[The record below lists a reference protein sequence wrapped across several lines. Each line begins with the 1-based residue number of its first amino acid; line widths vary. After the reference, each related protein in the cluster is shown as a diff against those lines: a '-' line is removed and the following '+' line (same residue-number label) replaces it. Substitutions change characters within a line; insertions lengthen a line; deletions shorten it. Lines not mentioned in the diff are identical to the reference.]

1 MASANRF
8 NTYKVIS
15 QFAALWPRK
24 LNKPM
29 IEFENTAVVITANL
43 SGAALP
49 GLPMVDV
56 AGQPLVA
63 RAADNVEKAGLGM
76 VIVATPD
83 HQVAEFMRKNGRDVL
98 VSPLRESSINA
109 MAASV
114 LGMRDKENKFSHV
127 VVLPCTL
134 ASIDA
139 LSLRRCL
146 AGLTNA
152 NVDGATL
159 AGPVGAQS
167 VWRLDAPLEGER
179 EVAWLRSVSQEVG
192 GRAHIPVYAWHRAA
206 LNTFAAASH
215 GAKHGPVAHELALAL
230 AAGLHIAAVKV
241 DSMPL
246 NVDTAQNLE
255 ELRRIMR
262 NQS

>member
-98 VSPLRESSINA
+98 VSPLRESSLNA

-114 LGMRDKENKFSHV
+114 LAMRDKESKFSHV

-159 AGPVGAQS
+159 AGPGGAQS

-179 EVAWLRSVSQEVG
+179 EVAWLRSVSQEAA

-206 LNTFAAASH
+206 LNTFAN
-215 GAKHGPVAHELALAL
+215 AKHGPVAHELALAL

-262 NQS
+262 NQP

>member
-8 NTYKVIS
+8 NTYKVVS

-29 IEFENTAVVITANL
+29 IEFENTAVIITANL

-56 AGQPLVA
+56 AGQPLVV
-63 RAADNVEKAGLGM
+63 RAADNVQRAGLGM

-98 VSPLRESSINA
+98 MSPARETSMNA

-114 LGMRDKENKFSHV
+114 LGMRDKERKFSHV
-127 VVLPCTL
+127 MVLPCNL
-134 ASIDA
+134 ATIDA

-152 NVDGATL
+152 NVDGTTL
-159 AGPVGAQS
+159 AGPADAQTI
-167 VWRLDAPLEGER
+167 WRVDALLEGER
-179 EVAWLRSVSQEVG
+179 EVAWLRGLTQDATHP
-192 GRAHIPVYAWHRAA
+192 AHIPVYAWHRAA
-206 LNTFAAASH
+206 LEKFAASSRN
-215 GAKHGPVAHELALAL
+215 PNAHELAHAL
-230 AAGLHIAAVKV
+230 TAGLRLAAVKV
-241 DSMPL
+241 DTTPL
-246 NVDTAQNLE
+246 SVDTAQNLE

>member
-1 MASANRF
+1 
-8 NTYKVIS
+8 
-15 QFAALWPRK
+15 
-24 LNKPM
+24 M

-63 RAADNVEKAGLGM
+63 RAAANVEKAGLGM

-98 VSPLRESSINA
+98 MSSRHENSLCA

-114 LGMRDKENKFSHV
+114 LAMRDKERKFTHV

-134 ASIDA
+134 AMIDA

-159 AGPVGAQS
+159 AGPVDAQS
-167 VWRLDAPLEGER
+167 VWRLDAPLEGDR
-179 EVAWLRSVSQEVG
+179 EVAWLRGVSQEAG

-206 LNTFAAASH
+206 LDTFAN
-215 GAKHGPVAHELALAL
+215 AKHGPVAHELALAL

-241 DSMPL
+241 DTMPL

>member
-1 MASANRF
+1 
-8 NTYKVIS
+8 
-15 QFAALWPRK
+15 
-24 LNKPM
+24 
-29 IEFENTAVVITANL
+29 
-43 SGAALP
+43 
-49 GLPMVDV
+49 
-56 AGQPLVA
+56 
-63 RAADNVEKAGLGM
+63 
-76 VIVATPD
+76 
-83 HQVAEFMRKNGRDVL
+83 
-98 VSPLRESSINA
+98 
-109 MAASV
+109 
-114 LGMRDKENKFSHV
+114 MRDKEGKFSHV

-134 ASIDA
+134 ATIDA

-159 AGPVGAQS
+159 AGPADAQS
-167 VWRLDAPLEGER
+167 LWRLDAPLEGER
-179 EVAWLRSVSQEVG
+179 EVAWLRGINQEAG

-206 LNTFAAASH
+206 LNKFASASH

-241 DSMPL
+241 DTMPL

-262 NQS
+262 NQ